1 MPKRVL
7 SSISGVLRVLRQFA
21 LVQDTWGPRE
31 LSRAIG
37 LSKSSTMRILQ
48 TMAEDNFLINEER
61 INKYVIGPEL
71 WRLGLGLKN
80 RTTLSRITVPI
91 LEKYVREINETLHF
105 FRYDQGAVIF
115 DEIVE
120 CTHAVRFHVDPG
132 IPYEMGK
139 GAAGKVILAFLP
151 ASVTQ
156 EILKKL
162 EGNPNASV
170 DELSKKISETKHK
183 GYSFTINERGSGVIA
198 FAAPVFGPDNDLLGG
213 VGLAVPAMRYRPED
227 HGRYANVVRSC
238 AAEISF
244 VARPNEDEL
253 KKNDE
258 KGEDY

>member
-1 MPKRVL
+1 VL
-7 SSISGVLRVLRQFA
+7 SSISGVFRILRQFA

-31 LSRAIG
+31 LSRDIG

-48 TMAEDNFLINEER
+48 TMVEEKFLINVER
-61 INKYVIGPEL
+61 INKYAIGPEL
-71 WRLGLGLKN
+71 WRLGLGLKSRAN
-80 RTTLSRITVPI
+80 LSRITVPI

-120 CTHAVRFHVDPG
+120 CTHAVRFHVNPG
-132 IPYEMGK
+132 IPYEMEI

-151 ASVTQ
+151 AGVTQ

-162 EGNPNASV
+162 KENPNV
-170 DELSKKISETKHK
+170 NMDELSKKIAETKNK

-198 FAAPVFGPDNDLLGG
+198 FAAPIFGPDNDLLGG
-213 VGLAVPAMRYRPED
+213 IGLAVPAMRYRSED
-227 HGRYANVVRSC
+227 HGRYADVVRSC

-244 VARPNEDEL
+244 VARPNRDEL
-253 KKNDE
+253 EKHDE
-258 KGEDY
+258 KGDDC